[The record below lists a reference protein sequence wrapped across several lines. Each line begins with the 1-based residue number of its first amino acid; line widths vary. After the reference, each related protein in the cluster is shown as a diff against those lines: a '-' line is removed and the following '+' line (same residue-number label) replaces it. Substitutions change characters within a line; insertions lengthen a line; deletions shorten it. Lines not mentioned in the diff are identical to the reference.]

1 MGPKKGISGRGGKS
15 GGGPG
20 KKSSSSPPEKPR
32 KTHKSDHTKRQQ
44 QQQQQQQGRTDSTA
58 LPQQQERIDFDT
70 VAASIPLPL
79 QQLLLNVFRC
89 ALLHD
94 ERTSESSEAPD
105 AAPPDDG
112 AGSTASLHDQIQTMK
127 AHLYQRDFASA
138 FADASPDLLRAYALR
153 WSASRCLGYVGLL
166 RGMIS
171 MILGDDAEEGMASRN
186 GEVVSPLH
194 VLCVGGG
201 AGAEIVALAG
211 VWRLLQD
218 EVGSS
223 SADWNTATALLD
235 KDVHGIESGVGNFSL
250 GDEQEDKHGD
260 DAGHQQE
267 LPKLSVTAVD
277 IADWSSV
284 VSRLRD
290 MMYSAS
296 VTGSRSHPSP
306 LLSQDDRGKIEISFR
321 HLDILS
327 LLYDDLNALLA
338 HKGQGT
344 SLITLMF
351 TLNELFTT
359 SIAKTTQFLLRLTDL
374 TAPGAVLLVVDSPGS
389 YSTLSL
395 GSDISEQKKQR
406 QYPMKFLLDHTL
418 LSVADGKWERIVSQ
432 DSRWWRRDAS
442 RLRYD
447 VNLEGGEG
455 LVKLEDMRFQIHV
468 YRRL

>member
-1 MGPKKGISGRGGKS
+1 
-15 GGGPG
+15 
-20 KKSSSSPPEKPR
+20 
-32 KTHKSDHTKRQQ
+32 
-44 QQQQQQQGRTDSTA
+44 
-58 LPQQQERIDFDT
+58 
-70 VAASIPLPL
+70 
-79 QQLLLNVFRC
+79 
-89 ALLHD
+89 
-94 ERTSESSEAPD
+94 
-105 AAPPDDG
+105 
-112 AGSTASLHDQIQTMK
+112 
-127 AHLYQRDFASA
+127 
-138 FADASPDLLRAYALR
+138 
-153 WSASRCLGYVGLL
+153 
-166 RGMIS
+166 MIS
-171 MILGDDAEEGMASRN
+171 MILEDGSEEGMASRN
-186 GEVVSPLH
+186 GGVASPLH

-223 SADWNTATALLD
+223 SADGNTATALLD
-235 KDVHGIESGVGNFSL
+235 KDVHGIESGVGSFSL
-250 GDEQEDKHGD
+250 GDEHEDKLGD
-260 DAGHQQE
+260 DAGHQQG

-306 LLSQDDRGKIEISFR
+306 LLCPDDRRKIEISFR

-327 LLYDDLNALLA
+327 LLDDDLNALLA
-338 HKGQGT
+338 YKGQGT

-359 SIAKTTQFLLRLTDL
+359 SIPKTTQFLLRLTDL
-374 TAPGAVLLVVDSPGS
+374 TAAGAVLLVVDSPGS

-395 GSDISEQKKQR
+395 GSAISEQKKQR